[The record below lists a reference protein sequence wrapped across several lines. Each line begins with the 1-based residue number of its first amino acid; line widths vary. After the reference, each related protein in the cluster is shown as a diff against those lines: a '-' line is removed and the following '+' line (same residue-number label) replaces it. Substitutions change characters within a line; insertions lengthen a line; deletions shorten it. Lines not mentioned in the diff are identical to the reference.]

1 VYPAVSRR
9 LGEQG
14 HVTLKVVVG
23 ADGQPQD
30 VQVKKSSGYERL
42 DQAARE
48 AMLRCRFVPG
58 KVDGVSQTMAYD
70 APINFVLNQ

>member
-1 VYPAVSRR
+1 MSTR
-9 LGEQG
+9 LGEYG
-14 HVTLKVVVG
+14 RVMLSVTVG
-23 ADGQPQD
+23 SDGQARE

-58 KVDGVSQTMAYD
+58 KVNGVAQSMAYD
-70 APINFVLNQ
+70 APVNFVLNNN